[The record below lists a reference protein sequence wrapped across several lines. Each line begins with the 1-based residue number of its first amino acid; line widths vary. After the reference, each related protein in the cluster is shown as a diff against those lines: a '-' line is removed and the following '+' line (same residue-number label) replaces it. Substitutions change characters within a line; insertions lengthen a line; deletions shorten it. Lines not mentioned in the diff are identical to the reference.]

1 MFIGEKLIGKARRI
15 ALAQARAAGLAILL
29 LGAAV
34 GSQAASPEAAAAYYD
49 LLNVGACSKPR
60 LAAPAV
66 PKVSDE
72 RVGFTRRFVDLDGS
86 GNCVLMEFWI
96 ERLGGSQ
103 AAGMRTLEHRFL
115 RPVSGKWQPFEAGLT
130 YFPLALKDRRDARI
144 YLIDAPTVEDVGD
157 TMVLPADAPRVW
169 RSAGWEE
176 EPGFTAELKLEPVGE
191 RSTEVLQALAT
202 LLERRLPA
210 SQGQGA
216 DRARIRVLRM
226 AAPSRA
232 LRH

>member
-1 MFIGEKLIGKARRI
+1 MGAKLIGKARRI
-15 ALAQARAAGLAILL
+15 AVAQARAAGLAIVL
-29 LGAAV
+29 LGAAAI
-34 GSQAASPEAAAAYYD
+34 SQAAPPEDSAGHYSLVD
-49 LLNVGACSKPR
+49 LGACNKPR

-66 PKVSDE
+66 LKASDE
-72 RVGFTRRFVDLDGS
+72 RVGFTRRFVNLDGS

-115 RPVSGKWQPFEAGLT
+115 RPVNGKWQPFEAALT
-130 YFPLALKDRRDARI
+130 YFPFALKDRRDARI
-144 YLIDAPTVEDVGD
+144 YLIDAPTAQDVGD

-191 RSTEVLQALAT
+191 RRAEVLQALAT

-210 SQGQGA
+210 AQDQGA
-216 DRARIRVLRM
+216 DRARIRVLG
-226 AAPSRA
+226 A